1 MKFPSFSSQCHWRFG
16 QEQFHSGE
24 VSRRQRK
31 IEERVEGENIEI
43 KECRQ
48 LFPEAKLEWGVGVG
62 RGVFVRMTEQVKVVS
77 ERG

>member
-1 MKFPSFSSQCHWRFG
+1 M
-16 QEQFHSGE
+16 
-24 VSRRQRK
+24 SRRQRK